1 MSTIDTAAKAPFS
14 GNDSFNKQHFQEHLE
29 HMCATSLETFRQ
41 ITRQYALFH
50 ICFFVIALLEF
61 FAFVLFFSFL
71 TKSTLFAFT
80 IAGLFFTGFAYCVL
94 LFYFQAKKPQ
104 QLLEMRSAFVEQC
117 KAVLPFEKGQSEYHR
132 AKIHALHSL
141 LSQFHR
147 QEYAYYAF
155 PVAFETIAL
164 LTKKFSAWVHW
175 KDVYQ
180 IKEMLL
186 SLIVNEYVKLV
197 QIKPIDLETHAG
209 LATSFIAFA
218 KLHMDPRQSAP
229 QENHFWVSPEY
240 ASELM
245 REKFT
250 RASLRAIEELRI
262 LDTYAHNDLWVHS
275 QLAAVYHDL
284 GMIEKEIKEYETL
297 LALAPKDQDILL
309 RLGILYFS
317 QGQNAQALS
326 LYERLQSLSASKAK
340 ELLSYYGDAFF
351 EDPFEEY

>member
-1 MSTIDTAAKAPFS
+1 MSTIDTASKASFSRHPF
-14 GNDSFNKQHFQEHLE
+14 LE
-29 HMCATSLETFRQ
+29 QVCATSLETFRQ

-50 ICFFVIALLEF
+50 ICFFAIALLEF
-61 FAFVLFFSFL
+61 FAFVLFFSFF

-80 IAGLFFTGFAYCVL
+80 IAGLFFTGFAYFVL

-104 QLLEMRSAFVEQC
+104 QLLLLRNAFVEQC
-117 KAVLPFEKGQSEYHR
+117 KAALPFEKGQGEYHR
-132 AKIHALHSL
+132 AQIHALQCL

-147 QEYAYYAF
+147 QEYAYYALPF
-155 PVAFETIAL
+155 TLETLSL
-164 LTKKFSAWVHW
+164 LTKKFSAWAHW

-197 QIKPIDLETHAG
+197 QIKPTDLETHAG
-209 LATSFIAFA
+209 LAGAFIALA

-229 QENHFWVSPEY
+229 QEHHFWVSPEY
-240 ASELM
+240 TAESM
-245 REKFT
+245 REKFK

-262 LDTYAHNDLWVHS
+262 LDAYAHNDLWVHS
-275 QLAAVYHDL
+275 QLAAVYHNL
-284 GMIEKEIKEYETL
+284 GMIEKEIKEYETI
-297 LALAPKDQDILL
+297 LALAPNDQDILL

-317 QGQNAQALS
+317 QGQNAQALN
-326 LYERLQSLSASKAK
+326 LYERLQSLSASKAE